1 MWQTEILFNSFL
13 DYPFLFFILSFP
25 LSQKEHSILHSWVR
39 FSGFQNYSFTPGMNP
54 SLLLCPSWIARN
66 YGCEI
71 VIIRWR
77 IDNRYSKQSGQ
88 NFISFFYSESVLRLR
103 NVSMKWSGARRRRG
117 TKIQGWQK
125 NGFVVRVV
133 FFSPHTLHIRWYS
146 YHTLLLSQLMWVIT
160 MHDITICSL
169 YMTITPQKV
178 FKLSAVFL
186 IVSAKK
192 LWDLQY
198 PSLDIT

>member
-1 MWQTEILFNSFL
+1 M
-13 DYPFLFFILSFP
+13 
-25 LSQKEHSILHSWVR
+25 SWVDCNWLEWLCS
-39 FSGFQNYSFTPGMNP
+39 FSPGMNP

-77 IDNRYSKQSGQ
+77 IDNRYSKQFGQ
-88 NFISFFYSESVLRLR
+88 KFHILFLQWECAEATQCVDEMIRCEEE
-103 NVSMKWSGARRRRG
+103 ARDQNPG
-117 TKIQGWQK
+117 MAK

-178 FKLSAVFL
+178 LKLGAVFFNRFC
-186 IVSAKK
+186 
-192 LWDLQY
+192 
-198 PSLDIT
+198 